1 MKKRLNYRLWHVP
14 FTEKCVFEWL
24 HKSQGVLKKS
34 LIISIGVER
43 EKSIDLCV
51 FSCFQ
56 KKPAL
61 FSFGNRRTEEGEIII
76 IILWLCVWVQF
87 KYSLKQR
94 FSQSH
99 ISVLVLWQIICYFSC
114 FVSSI
119 VGLECWVG
127 VIFINKRQSTWCL
140 GNITGIGKIEM
151 ETFFLTIWWK
161 QREREFSNVVWE
173 IIFHIGTFHE
183 IKCRWDD
190 PTFMAQ

>member
-1 MKKRLNYRLWHVP
+1 MLNRSLSEQQALLECLFFSHLTSATFFVKKRLNYRLWHVP

-43 EKSIDLCV
+43 ENSIDLCV

-61 FSFGNRRTEEGEIII
+61 FSFGNRRREEGEKI

-87 KYSLKQR
+87 KYSLKPR

-99 ISVLVLWQIICYFSC
+99 ISVVLWQIIC
-114 FVSSI
+114 
-119 VGLECWVG
+119 
-127 VIFINKRQSTWCL
+127 
-140 GNITGIGKIEM
+140 
-151 ETFFLTIWWK
+151 
-161 QREREFSNVVWE
+161 
-173 IIFHIGTFHE
+173 
-183 IKCRWDD
+183 
-190 PTFMAQ
+190 